1 MPGEEWTYSRDF
13 AANYPGDTYVEY
25 QAEVFKKMGAWK
37 DADPETLNMA
47 QKFLLSNPDTVR
59 DLEYYNIAY
68 GTINEAIY
76 NEFLGANTEAI
87 TAVLTDLTDLEHTT
101 FLEIVTGR
109 SPAG

>member
-1 MPGEEWTYSRDF
+1 
-13 AANYPGDTYVEY
+13 
-25 QAEVFKKMGAWK
+25 
-37 DADPETLNMA
+37 
-47 QKFLLSNPDTVR
+47 VR

-101 FLEIVTGR
+101 FLEIVTGAR
-109 SPAG
+109 PLDDFETFKTDWMERGGKVYTEEVNKWAAANK